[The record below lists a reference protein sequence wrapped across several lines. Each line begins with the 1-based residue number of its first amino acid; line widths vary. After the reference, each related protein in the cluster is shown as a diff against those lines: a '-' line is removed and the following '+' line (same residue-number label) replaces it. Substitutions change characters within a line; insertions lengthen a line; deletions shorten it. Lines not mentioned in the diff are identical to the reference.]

1 MKERMNET
9 YSIRSDSCI
18 KRGTKTCRCAS
29 VTDGMIMKC
38 SDFLFLFPGSF
49 IIPVPLCCP
58 PPPLFPV
65 SAPGRADFG
74 MIRNETLHLDF
85 NCGVITGLNVQ
96 VVAGIS
102 RWFQEQ
108 SRLRLTAFV
117 GFFCILVQNCFGCD
131 VCHLC
136 GSFIISHHVQVVTEG
151 FRLQTTRD
159 YCLQNESFGCS
170 SYKQKTAYKRTEEQ
184 FCYQEWTGGRETKSL
199 MRLKRCHVCWKLL
212 LQLKLHTTCR

>member
-102 RWFQEQ
+102 RWFQGAK
-108 SRLRLTAFV
+108 SATANCVCVFFLHFSPKLFRLRCLPSLWFVYHLTSCA
-117 GFFCILVQNCFGCD
+117 GG
-131 VCHLC
+131 HRR
-136 GSFIISHHVQVVTEG
+136 ISAA
-151 FRLQTTRD
+151 D
-159 YCLQNESFGCS
+159 Y
-170 SYKQKTAYKRTEEQ
+170 
-184 FCYQEWTGGRETKSL
+184 
-199 MRLKRCHVCWKLL
+199 MRLLSP
-212 LQLKLHTTCR
+212 Q